1 MNIVF
6 KIVYIFAFLDMLLLA
21 YGATF
26 QNKVWLLNT
35 QIAYFSALLVM
46 LASFWGY
53 TRKVMPVG
61 DEESVDVQE
70 AREPYDMIGD
80 KYGVFDDE
88 EYEQVNTSDASNTA
102 EKGKETL
109 PRKERMKRFFS
120 KLMLGSQIFFSIYRL
135 IAYGLLIGGVFYLIR
150 QGEWQV
156 FPYILGTTLT
166 MFGLMIAAFILR
178 SHFVGNE
185 G

>member
-1 MNIVF
+1 MNIAF
-6 KIVYIFAFLDMLLLA
+6 KIIYVFAFMDMLLLA

-53 TRKVMPVG
+53 TRKVMPQG
-61 DEESVDVQE
+61 DVEAVDVQE

-80 KYGVFDDE
+80 KYGVFDEE
-88 EYEQVNTSDASNTA
+88 EYQQVDTSESDDST

-120 KLMLGSQIFFSIYRL
+120 KLMLGSQIFFSAYR
-135 IAYGLLIGGVFYLIR
+135 IMAYGLLIGGVFYLIR

-166 MFGLMIAAFILR
+166 MFGLMVSAFILR
-178 SHFVGNE
+178 SHFISDE